1 MYKFKGIVQLKRK
14 IMSFTLDMVMQ
25 TPLEST
31 DFYCIDKKDISKN
44 IFFCVATKCVNE

>member
-1 MYKFKGIVQLKRK
+1 MYKFKGIVHLKNK
-14 IMSFTLDMVMQ
+14 ILSSFTLDMVMQ

-44 IFFCVATKCVNE
+44 IFFCVPTKSV